1 MTPLPPP
8 VLPFGACGVRGC
20 RSPHPYEPI
29 AERFTHP
36 LDRTPW
42 MAYQAGTTPPD
53 SLWRD
58 VRVIALAIAFLL
70 GVYVLAGGWPG

>member
-1 MTPLPPP
+1 MN
-8 VLPFGACGVRGC
+8 
-20 RSPHPYEPI
+20 EPI

-42 MAYQAGTTPPD
+42 MALAPGSPAPD

-58 VRVIALAIAFLL
+58 VRVIALAIAVLL